1 MDNVKTG
8 KYIREQRI
16 KNSLTQKELA
26 ERLDVEPQTV
36 SKWERGMGVP
46 DTSLLVPLA
55 KIFNVTVVKVNTVN
69 VKPKPKRVRY
79 QKGYTRSWKK
89 AIVKLAE
96 GDSIDLYSN

>member
-16 KNSLTQKELA
+16 KKSLTQKELA

-55 KIFNVTVVKVNTVN
+55 KIFGVTVEDILE
-69 VKPKPKRVRY
+69 PR
-79 QKGYTRSWKK
+79 
-89 AIVKLAE
+89 
-96 GDSIDLYSN
+96 